1 MRTKNISVILNTNQ
15 GTRHFNG
22 RGKIAFPFVVH
33 RPPPLACGEMEMDRN
48 YWCVSHLATG
58 RLAFSVKT
66 LKDAKRML
74 EVLSQF
80 DEFKLPECDA
90 FNEFCRTQGE
100 TVKRK
105 LTSEGYS
112 FHTESFSNE
121 NR

>member
-1 MRTKNISVILNTNQ
+1 MRTKNISIILNTNT
-15 GTRHFNG
+15 GTRPFNG

-33 RPPPLACGEMEMDRN
+33 RPPPPPPFEMEMDRN
-48 YWCVSHLATG
+48 YWCVSHLASG

-90 FNEFCRTQGE
+90 FYEFCRTQGE

-112 FHTESFSNE
+112 FHTERFSNE
-121 NR
+121 SR

>member
-15 GTRHFNG
+15 GTRRYNG
-22 RGKIAFPFVVH
+22 RGVIAFPFAIH
-33 RPPPLACGEMEMDRN
+33 RPPPRLDGEMEMDRN
-48 YWCVSHLATG
+48 YWCVSHLASG

-90 FNEFCRTQGE
+90 FYEFCRTQGE

-105 LTSEGYS
+105 ITSEGYS
-112 FHTESFSNE
+112 FHTERFSNE
-121 NR
+121 SR